1 MTKMPG
7 PPSICIPHLFTTIT
21 RDKIHHVFNELKI
34 GDIESIDLH
43 VSKDFQRAFIHFRSW
58 YTTPHAQSIMKRF
71 QDGEILKIIYD
82 DPWFWKCSISQA
94 KKYTPQT
101 SNRYVSKYNSKN
113 QIIALKKTLTEER
126 RRFAAELNAKTEE
139 IKELYA
145 LIGELS
151 HQTQEAIV
159 SNDETLLRRKR
170 VQQRI
175 AAWMQGRHE

>member
-1 MTKMPG
+1 M
-7 PPSICIPHLFTTIT
+7 
-21 RDKIHHVFNELKI
+21 
-34 GDIESIDLH
+34 
-43 VSKDFQRAFIHFRSW
+43 
-58 YTTPHAQSIMKRF
+58 
-71 QDGEILKIIYD
+71 
-82 DPWFWKCSISQA
+82 
-94 KKYTPQT
+94 
-101 SNRYVSKYNSKN
+101 
-113 QIIALKKTLTEER
+113 TEER

-151 HQTQEAIV
+151 HQTQEDIV